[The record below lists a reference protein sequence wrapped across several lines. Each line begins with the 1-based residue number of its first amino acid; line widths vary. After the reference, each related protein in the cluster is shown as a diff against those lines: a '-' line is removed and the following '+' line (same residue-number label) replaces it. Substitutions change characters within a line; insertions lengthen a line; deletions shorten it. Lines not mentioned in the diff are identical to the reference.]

1 MSKLV
6 AVTTKMDPKTKEAI
20 ETAAAAL
27 NMSPAELV
35 RRSIHEYLNRPD
47 TVQAKELAADL
58 ELLGRVKLLEKKL
71 ACWERG
77 LRPT

>member
-1 MSKLV
+1 MPKLV
-6 AVTTKMDPKTKEAI
+6 AVTTKMDPQIKEAI

-27 NMSPAELV
+27 NTTPAELV

-47 TVQAKELAADL
+47 TVQARELATDL
-58 ELLGRVKLLEKKL
+58 ELLQRVKALEKKL

>member
-6 AVTTKMDPKTKEAI
+6 AVTTKMDPKIKEAI

-27 NMSPAELV
+27 NTTPAELV

-47 TVQAKELAADL
+47 TVQARELATDL
-58 ELLGRVKLLEKKL
+58 ELLARVKLLEKKL